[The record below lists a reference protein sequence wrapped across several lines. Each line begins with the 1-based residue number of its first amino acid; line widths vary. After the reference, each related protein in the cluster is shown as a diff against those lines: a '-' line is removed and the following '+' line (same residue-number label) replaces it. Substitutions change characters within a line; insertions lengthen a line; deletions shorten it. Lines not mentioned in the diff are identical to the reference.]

1 MEMLS
6 PSELEPLIDSPE
18 FQALDPEKRGRVF
31 NNALREAHQWVGTKS
46 KTGWTPEKVKDW
58 GTITQ
63 GLREKA
69 TSESVGEWIGG
80 ALGTVGQV
88 VADSAATLG
97 AAAFSANLPGTSP
110 LPAALYANVRKV
122 GESGESFVSTKD
134 DILGNQ
140 LMGMKR
146 NIDTG
151 EVPDSAS
158 GWKEWLDTQHRLTK
172 EAQIKAYTVMEG
184 DTPEA
189 RAYAESN
196 SLLGNKK
203 HTALLADYLKTR
215 DPAVWDQLRT
225 SLSVSPGRAK
235 LESEQDRIANRT
247 MTGMILNNAF
257 GKGAGDYLNEAGDP
271 MEVAGMLLPLFKG
284 AKVVK
289 AIKGGSKAKAAAG
302 VVAGAAGEAVS
313 ELGSQFMDDPTATW
327 QQRLEVAKEAFI
339 GGLGLAGVGAGV
351 GAVKE
356 RFSPEQTPDNDPTS
370 PTQTTAPTQPPAAGQ
385 PVAAAPAGTPVS
397 PLSGIAER
405 GGRIDPTLPDDTG
418 ELTAEDVED
427 LETLRL
433 GDLETETLPTPGAG
447 AIRPQPGASRV
458 TEEGSIPSTAPLG
471 AGQTM
476 SDPMTAAPAP
486 APLPSQDA
494 SVTKDSGPTADQTAQ
509 VSAPGAGLSPA
520 AGARFRAAVKVLT
533 TQGVDEQTAG
543 SVAPLLAQ
551 SLPEGI
557 GMEEFRD
564 RVLSEFAAIGGVLPN
579 SVPKRYV
586 EQAAAYEAQG
596 FTPEQAAENARNS
609 QAANQEDV
617 DAANAQNATV
627 RRGLTNLQGGN
638 RSNAGSSTL
647 PGEAAAALVSMAQT
661 ALRAGQNFA
670 QWAASMVQR
679 FGEAVRQYLQGA
691 WQAATQ
697 TSEVGALNFT
707 SALGPQLQAAA
718 NNRQPRSTTVNNGQL
733 LTTAHAAAARG
744 SSTQMVPIRRVYEE
758 ARRQNPALTQEQF
771 QASESWPSM
780 RPAPCCWKAAAAA
793 RRRRAQACAS
803 TARGR
808 WARRCG

>member
-69 TSESVGEWIGG
+69 TSESVGEWVGG

-110 LPAALYANVRKV
+110 LPAALFANVRKV

-151 EVPDSAS
+151 EVPDSAP

-184 DTPEA
+184 DTPEV
-189 RAYAESN
+189 RAFAESN

-225 SLSVSPGRAK
+225 SLSVTPGRAK

-418 ELTAEDVED
+418 ELTEEEVQD
-427 LETLRL
+427 LEQVAGSRFQVSSS
-433 GDLETETLPTPGAG
+433 ETVPTPGAG

-471 AGQTM
+471 VGQTM
-476 SDPMTAAPAP
+476 SDPMESRRWCPF
-486 APLPSQDA
+486 S
-494 SVTKDSGPTADQTAQ
+494 SRRESADH
-509 VSAPGAGLSPA
+509 AG
-520 AGARFRAAVKVLT
+520 
-533 TQGVDEQTAG
+533 
-543 SVAPLLAQ
+543 
-551 SLPEGI
+551 
-557 GMEEFRD
+557 
-564 RVLSEFAAIGGVLPN
+564 
-579 SVPKRYV
+579 
-586 EQAAAYEAQG
+586 
-596 FTPEQAAENARNS
+596 
-609 QAANQEDV
+609 
-617 DAANAQNATV
+617 
-627 RRGLTNLQGGN
+627 RG
-638 RSNAGSSTL
+638 
-647 PGEAAAALVSMAQT
+647 
-661 ALRAGQNFA
+661 
-670 QWAASMVQR
+670 
-679 FGEAVRQYLQGA
+679 
-691 WQAATQ
+691 
-697 TSEVGALNFT
+697 
-707 SALGPQLQAAA
+707 
-718 NNRQPRSTTVNNGQL
+718 
-733 LTTAHAAAARG
+733 
-744 SSTQMVPIRRVYEE
+744 
-758 ARRQNPALTQEQF
+758 
-771 QASESWPSM
+771 
-780 RPAPCCWKAAAAA
+780 
-793 RRRRAQACAS
+793 
-803 TARGR
+803 
-808 WARRCG
+808 